1 MRQLRVVHRVLLA
14 WQRLFWV
21 RVTGS
26 VLWLAIVIG
35 LAAPVLLTT
44 HQLHGDREAIFSL
57 LTGPD
62 QHLAGEQLKETGF
75 ITLDGRSIGSERF
88 AGFDIMVDGEVSDA
102 ATVTWLLVSSET
114 PAWVPG
120 WLLRSPGTVW
130 MIGLLALGWG
140 LLTIWLGLAVV
151 SPLAYRRQ

>member
-102 ATVTWLLVSSET
+102 ATVTWL
-114 PAWVPG
+114 
-120 WLLRSPGTVW
+120 
-130 MIGLLALGWG
+130 
-140 LLTIWLGLAVV
+140 
-151 SPLAYRRQ
+151 